1 MMEPNNAR
9 HEHPSYK
16 ADFHIH
22 TSYSPDSFMSPR
34 ALVEAAVRSGM
45 SCLAITDHNT
55 IRGALEVQSIAPFYV
70 IIGEEISSADGEI
83 IGLFLKEEIPRGL
96 SARETIGEI
105 KKQEGIVQIPHPF
118 DRFRNKRIQRKA
130 LESVLPEVDIVEAF
144 NARTTLRRDILKS
157 TEFVQNNRN
166 EFNIIPTAVTDSHTA
181 YEIGRTWVELP
192 MFTGREDFLEALSHG
207 RLVGNLV
214 TPLVHIA
221 TRFTKLTKRFIQP
234 IPKSR

>member
-1 MMEPNNAR
+1 MKPNNTG
-9 HEHPSYK
+9 HEHPFYK

-22 TSYSPDSFMSPR
+22 TSYSPDSFMSPHT
-34 ALVEAAVRSGM
+34 LVEAAVRSGM

-55 IRGALEVQSIAPFYV
+55 IRGALEVKQIASFNV

-96 SARETIGEI
+96 SAGETVSEI
-105 KKQEGIVQIPHPF
+105 KKQDGIVQIPHPF
-118 DRFRNKRIQRKA
+118 DRFRNKRIKREA
-130 LESVLPEVDIVEAF
+130 LENVLPDVDIVEAF
-144 NARTTLRRDILKS
+144 NARTTLRRDILRS
-157 TEFVQNNRN
+157 TEFVQDYRD

-192 MFTGREDFLEALSHG
+192 IFNGREDFLEALSHG

-214 TPLVHIA
+214 TPLVHVA
-221 TRFTKLTKRFIQP
+221 TRFTKVTKRLIQP
-234 IPKSR
+234 IPKSH